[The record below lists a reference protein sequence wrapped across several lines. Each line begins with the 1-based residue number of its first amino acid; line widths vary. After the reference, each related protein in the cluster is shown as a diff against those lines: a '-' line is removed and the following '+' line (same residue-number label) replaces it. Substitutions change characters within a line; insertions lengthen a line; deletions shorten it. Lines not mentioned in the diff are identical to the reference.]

1 MVVFQ
6 VRLLEGHLFLTLGD
20 GLWLVDTGS
29 PASFGGS
36 GEVCMGGSRFQMAR
50 SHAGLD
56 VEALSG
62 MVGVPCAGL
71 LGADILNRFDMLF
84 DVAAGNITLA
94 ESEIRHEGTTVGLDA
109 FMGIPIV
116 VARIG
121 GGEHRMFLD
130 TGAQVSYFQPVS
142 LGEFPPLGR
151 MDDFYPGFGRFG
163 TETHE
168 VPVEIG
174 AKVFHLRCGRLPGL
188 LGMTLTLAGADGII
202 GNAILMDR
210 VVGYFP
216 RRGLLVL

>member
-6 VRLLEGHLFLTLGD
+6 VRLLEGHLFLTLED

-29 PASFGGS
+29 PASFGGT
-36 GEVCMGGSRFQMAR
+36 GGVCMVGSRFQMAH

-56 VEALSG
+56 AGVLSG
-62 MVGVPCAGL
+62 LVGVPCAGL
-71 LGADILNRFDMLF
+71 LGADILNRFDILF

-94 ESEIRHEGTTVGLDA
+94 ESEILHEGPAVGLDA

-130 TGAQVSYFQPVS
+130 TGAQVSYFQPAS
-142 LGEFPPLGR
+142 LGNFPPLGTV
-151 MDDFYPGFGRFG
+151 DDFYPGFGKFA

-174 AKVFHLRCGRLPGL
+174 ARMFHLRCGRLPGL
-188 LGMTLTLAGADGII
+188 LGMTLALAGADGII
-202 GNAILMDR
+202 GNAILLDR